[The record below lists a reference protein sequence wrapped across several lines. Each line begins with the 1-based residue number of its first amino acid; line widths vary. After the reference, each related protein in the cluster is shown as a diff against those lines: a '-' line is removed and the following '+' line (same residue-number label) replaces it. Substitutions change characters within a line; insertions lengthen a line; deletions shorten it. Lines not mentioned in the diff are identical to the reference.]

1 MLGYLPE
8 LFSERSGP
16 LPLLRRLYLCFVLCL
31 LSPAFTTAATEPLT
45 PIYIASSLSQTKL
58 SQQIELRLTAAYQA
72 LGYQLIVQ
80 RLPSGRSML
89 MANQGQFDGE
99 LFRIAA
105 VAAQFPQL
113 QAVPYPLAS
122 IQLHAY
128 VLAEQGKDWLHWQH
142 NSQLTVAYVRGFQLA
157 EQYPF
162 AGRRVAVNTVQQA
175 VQMLVQQKV
184 DVVLE
189 DSSSMESLQNL
200 EPDLQQ
206 LPAVLAEA
214 ELFHFLHQKHQALI
228 PALQQQ
234 LSKTD

>member
-1 MLGYLPE
+1 M
-8 LFSERSGP
+8 S
-16 LPLLRRLYLCFVLCL
+16 LLRRLHLCFVLCL
-31 LSPAFTTAATEPLT
+31 LSPDCTTAATEPLT
-45 PIYIASSLSQTKL
+45 PLYIASSLSQTKL

-99 LFRIAA
+99 LFRVAA

-113 QAVPYPLAS
+113 KAVPYPLAS

-142 NSQLTVAYVRGFQLA
+142 NAQLTVAYVRGFQLA

-175 VQMLVQQKV
+175 AQMLLQQKV
-184 DVVLE
+184 DLVLE
-189 DSSSMESLQNL
+189 DNSSMESLQNL
-200 EPDLQQ
+200 DPNLQQ

-234 LSKTD
+234 LSNTD